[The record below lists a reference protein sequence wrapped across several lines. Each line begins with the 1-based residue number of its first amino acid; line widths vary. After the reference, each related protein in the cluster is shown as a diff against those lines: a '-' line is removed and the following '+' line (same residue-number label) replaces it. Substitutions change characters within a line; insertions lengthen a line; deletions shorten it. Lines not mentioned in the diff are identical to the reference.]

1 MSGVWVIGV
10 ATVGVGIA
18 TGGSKMRGDVDESV
32 VFPLR
37 WERWDRGFLSEVT
50 KEELKVKKKDT
61 VAIVRQP
68 SSWQV
73 T

>member
-18 TGGSKMRGDVDESV
+18 TDGSEIRGDVDESV
-32 VFPLR
+32 VFPLL

-50 KEELKVKKKDT
+50 KEEL
-61 VAIVRQP
+61 
-68 SSWQV
+68 
-73 T
+73 